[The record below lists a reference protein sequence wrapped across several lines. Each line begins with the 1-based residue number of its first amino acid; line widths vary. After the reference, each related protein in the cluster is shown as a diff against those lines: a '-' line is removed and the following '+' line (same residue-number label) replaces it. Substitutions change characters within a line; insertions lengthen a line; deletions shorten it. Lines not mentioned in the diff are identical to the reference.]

1 MSIFSSLKPK
11 AHNSRNAFDLSR
23 RDVFSCKPG
32 MLVPFFVQHT
42 TPDSYYECNNLT
54 LLRTIPIQSPA
65 FARMKVNMEYYFVPY
80 SQIWSGFE
88 KLYYERS
95 DNQRNI
101 TGSVVSTSPTEVPTF
116 NMYST
121 VSSLMEAY
129 FGFCYVD
136 YFRWYLS
143 INLDDD
149 WDSEKQR
156 QWQTLSRRLEDWLDS
171 EALEGYAFQRD
182 MFGRLCVED
191 MLRNF
196 DLLGYGNLLP
206 MFKHFIYAF
215 DSELINRTATPD
227 SDLHL
232 KSDYLADLLD
242 SLENRDANSFM
253 NDLSIA
259 WGDFLSDGRTSFS
272 DWLANSYSANNVPM
286 RPSFF
291 ALASYKKVWYDYYR
305 NQQYD
310 NYDYSQYFN
319 FDYVLSDSRSV
330 ISQDVIMELLKP
342 VYRQW
347 KKDIF
352 TGSYPNAQFGSVAV
366 ASLENPVS
374 IVGSRPISIDGDAE
388 EVSIGVDGN
397 LYSTWA
403 EPGRRAYSNEWNID
417 SSVSAVSIRQA
428 LAFQRYK
435 ERILRAGSRTRNLQ
449 SALFGDTSRF
459 IQDNYADFLGSSDFV
474 IDVNTVASTAD
485 SGSSNVG
492 ELAANGVGT
501 NGSKA
506 FTYHSHDFGVII
518 GLFSILPEAEY
529 ESFMIDPFNQKSESF
544 DWFKPDFQ
552 NLGLSPVFNFD
563 FNTMSGVGNAFAP
576 HRVLGYLARY
586 WEYKTSIDKVHGE
599 FYASAPNDMLNLN
612 NPVFINPDTVG
623 YRFDVARSLS
633 AGAFSQYVT
642 PRPAYTFFGYHLRGL
657 YVDPSCVDSIFYVAS
672 DERQVTD
679 QFLVNSNHELKA
691 VLPMS
696 VIGLPV

>member
-11 AHNSRNAFDLSR
+11 AELSRNAFDLSR

-42 TPDSYYECNNLT
+42 TPNSYYECDNLT

-95 DNQRNI
+95 DKQRNI
-101 TGSVVSTSPTEVPTF
+101 TGSAVNTSPTEVPTF
-116 NMYST
+116 NMYSL
-121 VSSLMEAY
+121 VSSLLECY
-129 FGFCYVD
+129 VGFCYID
-136 YFRWYLS
+136 YLRWYLS
-143 INLDDD
+143 LPINSSGASNYNLLQLLNGWVSDD
-149 WDSEKQR
+149 
-156 QWQTLSRRLEDWLDS
+156 LI
-171 EALEGYAFQRD
+171 EGFVNTQD
-182 MFGRLCVED
+182 VFGRLCIED
-191 MLRNF
+191 ILRNF

-206 MFKHFIYAF
+206 VFKQFVYAM
-215 DSELINRTATPD
+215 DAELFNRSAEPVSNFND
-227 SDLHL
+227 YDYSDNIF
-232 KSDYLADLLD
+232 LL
-242 SLENRDANSFM
+242 LRD
-253 NDLSIA
+253 
-259 WGDFLSDGRTSFS
+259 
-272 DWLANSYSANNVPM
+272 LANNDWQTFDRNLKDFCQYYHDEEVSDFPNWLSSSFAKDNLPL
-286 RPSFF
+286 RPNLFSM
-291 ALASYKKVWYDYYR
+291 ACVMKVWYDYYR

-310 NYDYSQYFN
+310 VNRDYSQFFN
-319 FDYVLSDSRSV
+319 FDYVLSDSQGV
-330 ISQDVIMELLKP
+330 IQDWCIIELLKP

-366 ASLENPVS
+366 ASLENPSTLFSVNPLADGALFDGPTVQES
-374 IVGSRPISIDGDAE
+374 GKMTVEWADSDRRVISD
-388 EVSIGVDGN
+388 S
-397 LYSTWA
+397 
-403 EPGRRAYSNEWNID
+403 WNID

-449 SALFGDTSRF
+449 TALFGDASRF

-474 IDVNTVASTAD
+474 IDINTVASTAD

-518 GLFSILPEAEY
+518 GFFSILPEAEY

-544 DWFKPDFQ
+544 DWFKADFQ

-563 FNTMSGVGNAFAP
+563 FNTFYFSGGGNSRFF

-586 WEYKTSIDKVHGE
+586 WEYKTSVDKVHGE
-599 FYASAPNDMLNLN
+599 FYST
-612 NPVFINPDTVG
+612 NPFNSNEWTDLRLGETNWR
-623 YRFDVARSLS
+623 YRYDVAKSLTV
-633 AGAFSQYVT
+633 GAFSQFVT
-642 PRPAYTFFGYHLRGL
+642 PRPSSTFYFSHLAGL
-657 YVDPSCVDSIFYVAS
+657 YVNPSCVDNIFYVAS

-679 QFLVNSNHELKA
+679 QFLVNCNHDLKA